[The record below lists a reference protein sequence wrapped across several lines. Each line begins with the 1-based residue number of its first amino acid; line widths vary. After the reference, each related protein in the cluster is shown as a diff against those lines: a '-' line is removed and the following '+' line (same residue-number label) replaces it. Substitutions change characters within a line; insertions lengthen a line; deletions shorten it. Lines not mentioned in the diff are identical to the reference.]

1 MKVENKEELN
11 KEVDE
16 TTNQNALT
24 DETNESE
31 STTEE
36 NGLKKQD
43 DEKTSNDEKVSDED
57 YYKEE
62 LDRLQKERDNY
73 KQGLLNAKEKL
84 KERKENEN
92 IVDEDLEERL
102 AKRIE
107 ETVLQAQSKWQLD
120 RIQDDITNTI
130 KDYSNNDDE
139 SQLIKYHYENTI
151 KQSGTSK
158 QAIDE
163 DVKIAKLLANRKK
176 LELENEELAIALR
189 AKTTVNKERSA
200 SGQKMNR
207 DNYDMKFSDA
217 DLALLKRRGISP
229 KEAAKRIANK
239 NKIN

>member
-1 MKVENKEELN
+1 MKLENKEELN

-31 STTEE
+31 SMTDE

-43 DEKTSNDEKVSDED
+43 DEKTSDED

-84 KERKENEN
+84 KKQKENVDEN
-92 IVDEDLEERL
+92 INIDEDLEERL

-120 RIQDDITNTI
+120 RIQDDVTNTI
-130 KDYSNNDDE
+130 NAYSNNDDE
-139 SQLIKYHYENTI
+139 AELIKYHYENTI

-163 DVKIAKLLANRKK
+163 DVKIAKLLANRKR
-176 LELENEELAIALR
+176 LELENEELAMALR
-189 AKTTVNKERSA
+189 SKTTVNKERSV

-207 DNYDMKFSDA
+207 DVYDIKFSDA
-217 DLALLKRRGISP
+217 DLALLNRRGINP

-239 NKIN
+239 K